1 MLIGALKLLAKG
13 TPMKLR
19 PMALVLATALII
31 ALTSAAHAQS
41 GFYATFE
48 AQQFTQEG
56 VYTHPLPGSM
66 DIDRPWLLGPGY
78 GVYYDVTHFPKLLFI
93 KGGPLKTGPVVIG
106 IDGHGDTLRRSEYG
120 STFNR
125 QDGVVSLRIANKN
138 PAKGATFYA
147 QGGFGI
153 GHTKVPNR
161 LYYSNNLVYQF
172 GFGIDR
178 PIHKHI
184 DWRILEANAG
194 FLGNY
199 NTGYSPTGLG
209 PNQSN
214 YLVTVGTGLVFRI
227 H

>member
-1 MLIGALKLLAKG
+1 MLIGALKTLAKG

-19 PMALVLATALII
+19 SIALVLASALTI
-31 ALTSAAHAQS
+31 AFTSAAQAQS

-66 DIDRPWLLGPGY
+66 DIDRPWLFGPAY
-78 GVYYDVTHFPKLLFI
+78 GVYYDVTRLPHVLIL

-106 IDGHGDTLRRSEYG
+106 IDAHGDTLRWAEYG

-125 QDGVVSLRIANKN
+125 QDGVFSLRVANKS
-138 PAKGATFYA
+138 PIKGTTFYA

-161 LYYSNNLVYQF
+161 LHYSNNLVYQF
-172 GFGIDR
+172 GFGADR
-178 PIHKHI
+178 PIRKHI
-184 DWRILEANAG
+184 DWRIVEATAG
-194 FLGNY
+194 FHQNY
-199 NTGYSPTGLG
+199 STGYSPSGLG
-209 PNQSN
+209 ANQSN
-214 YLVTVGTGLVFRI
+214 YLVTVGTGLVF
-227 H
+227 HLH